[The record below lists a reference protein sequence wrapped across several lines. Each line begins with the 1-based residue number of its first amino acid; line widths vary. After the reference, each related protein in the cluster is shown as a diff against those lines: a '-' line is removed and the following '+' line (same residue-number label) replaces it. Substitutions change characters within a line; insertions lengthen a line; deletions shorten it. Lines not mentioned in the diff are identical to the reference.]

1 MKLFVVKDD
10 KIYLFK
16 PTKNKYDI
24 FYQETYDFDKATY
37 YYKNSDDICDNFIVK
52 VPVEGKDKI
61 QIIYVS
67 IQKSSGKIDGF
78 TFLKN
83 EHMGE

>member
-1 MKLFVVKDD
+1 MVLV
-10 KIYLFK
+10 I
-16 PTKNKYDI
+16 I
-24 FYQETYDFDKATY
+24 ATY
-37 YYKNSDDICDNFIVK
+37 INTIMQATYSYKDSDDTCDNFIVK

-78 TFLKN
+78 TFMKN